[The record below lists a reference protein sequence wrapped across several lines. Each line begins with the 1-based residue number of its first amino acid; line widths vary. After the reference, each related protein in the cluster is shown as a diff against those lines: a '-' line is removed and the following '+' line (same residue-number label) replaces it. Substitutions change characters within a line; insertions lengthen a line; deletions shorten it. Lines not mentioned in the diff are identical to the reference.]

1 MARHSS
7 HFIDKLNF
15 RYMLDV
21 KTCLGDA
28 EEMMELALM
37 HLEEE
42 YSHIRAGKANPH
54 ILDCVRVNSYGS
66 EVALNNVATIT
77 TPDLR
82 TIAIKPWDKSM
93 FSAIEKAIIDSPVG
107 IMPANNG
114 EVIIIAIP
122 PLTGERREQLV
133 KQCSRELETAKISIR
148 NARRDAIDA
157 LKKAVKDSLPE
168 DASKDGEDKLQ
179 KIHDKFIK
187 RAEDIFAAKEKEIM
201 TV

>member
-1 MARHSS
+1 
-7 HFIDKLNF
+7 
-15 RYMLDV
+15 MLDV
-21 KTCLGDA
+21 KTCLNNA
-28 EEMMELALM
+28 EEMMEMAIM

-54 ILDCVRVNSYGS
+54 LLDCVRVNSYGS

-77 TPDLR
+77 TPDQR

-114 EVIIIAIP
+114 EVIIVAIP

-148 NARRDAIDA
+148 NARRDSIETI
-157 LKKAVKDSLPE
+157 KKAVKNGLPE
-168 DASKDGEDKLQ
+168 DASKDGEDSVQ
-179 KIHDKFIK
+179 KIHDKYIK
-187 RAEDIFAAKEKEIM
+187 RAEEIFAIKEKEIM